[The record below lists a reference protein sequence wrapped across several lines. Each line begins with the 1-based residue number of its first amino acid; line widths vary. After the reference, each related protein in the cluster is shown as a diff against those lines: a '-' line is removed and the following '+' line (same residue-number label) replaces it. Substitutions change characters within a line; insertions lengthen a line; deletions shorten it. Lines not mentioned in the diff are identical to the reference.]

1 MARRNKKR
9 SAECK
14 HLEKGDLRLFCEKH
28 NGFCPFREIDNGFT
42 PPSSLPE
49 CADYETDTK

>member
-1 MARRNKKR
+1 MARRNKKH
-9 SAECK
+9 SMECK

-42 PPSSLPE
+42 PPE
-49 CADYETDTK
+49 CADYEIDTK